1 LAGKAIDQMVRL
13 AGQAGQR
20 VGQLMTEKKNR
31 AADGLHRLACA
42 LRDTTQER
50 QDSDVG
56 GQTYTNRVADRME
69 SMSAY
74 MRRTDFSTGLRDVG
88 QFARRRPE
96 VVVAGTI
103 LTGLLV
109 ATFLKAPRRRA
120 AGPWTSA
127 RRWHEALQKGTQA
140 VSAAADTL
148 KQGAEARGLGPQSL
162 VAPIAE
168 KRRRATE
175 ASYAMWRRA
184 ARK

>member
-74 MRRTDFSTGLRDVG
+74 MRRTDFSMGLRDVG

-96 VVVAGTI
+96 VVLAGTI
-103 LTGLLV
+103 VTGLLV
-109 ATFLKAPRRRA
+109 ATFLKVPRRRA

-127 RRWHEALQKGTQA
+127 MGRWHEALQKGTQA

-148 KQGAEARGLGPQSL
+148 KQGAEGARIGSS
-162 VAPIAE
+162 IS
-168 KRRRATE
+168 RRSHRE
-175 ASYAMWRRA
+175 ESS
-184 ARK
+184 ARD